1 MTSPADT
8 PVEPGPSIP
17 ATSVPATSVPAV
29 AGPAAV
35 SASGTTTVHLV
46 RHGEVFNP
54 EKILYGRLP
63 NYRLSEAGEQQAKVT
78 AEYLASLDVAAVVA
92 SPLLRAQQTA
102 APIAAAHGLPVR
114 TDHRL
119 IESRNFFEG
128 KRFEASPKLLRD
140 PKMWSVLRNPFE
152 PSWGEPYTEI
162 AARMLLAAAEW
173 RDAFPGRH
181 IVLVSH
187 QLPVWTARRALEGKR
202 LFHRP
207 DRRQCALASVTSAV
221 YADGELLRVDYAE
234 PNGPTARGSGSVGA

>member
-1 MTSPADT
+1 MADASPRAAG
-8 PVEPGPSIP
+8 EP
-17 ATSVPATSVPAV
+17 
-29 AGPAAV
+29 
-35 SASGTTTVHLV
+35 GTTTVHLV

-63 NYRLSEAGEQQAKVT
+63 NYRLSETGEQQAKVT
-78 AEYLASLDVAAVVA
+78 AEFLAGFDVAAVIA

-102 APIAAAHGLPVR
+102 APIAAAHRLAVI

-128 KRFEASPKLLRD
+128 RAFEASPRLLRD
-140 PKMWSVLRNPFE
+140 PKMWSVLRNPLR

-162 AARMLLAAAEW
+162 AERMLRAAAEW
-173 RDAFPGRH
+173 RDTFPGRH
-181 IVLVSH
+181 VVLVSH
-187 QLPVWTARRALEGKR
+187 QLPVWTARRALEGLR

-221 YADGELLRVDYAE
+221 YAADGALLRVDYAE
-234 PNGPTARGSGSVGA
+234 PNGPTSTGAGSVGA